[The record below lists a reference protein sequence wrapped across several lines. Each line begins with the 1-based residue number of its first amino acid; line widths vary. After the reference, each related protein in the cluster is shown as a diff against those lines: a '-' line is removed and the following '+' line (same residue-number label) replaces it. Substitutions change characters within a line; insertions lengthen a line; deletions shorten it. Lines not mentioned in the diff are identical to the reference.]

1 MRVAVGFDHRGFS
14 VKSQVIG
21 FVAAGGHEILDF
33 GTNSTESV
41 DYPDYA
47 AAVAEAVA
55 DGRAD
60 RGLIVCG
67 SGVGACVAANKI
79 DGVRAA
85 MCHDTYSAHQGV
97 EHDDMNVLCL
107 GSGIVGVSLI
117 EEVVR
122 AFLAAEFDTHEERFA
137 RRLRKIDA
145 LERGERLHT

>member
-47 AAVAEAVA
+47 AAVGEAVA

-107 GSGIVGVSLI
+107 GSGIVGLSLI

-122 AFLAAEFDTHEERFA
+122 AFLAADFDTQEERFA
-137 RRLRKIDA
+137 RRLRKVDA

>member
-14 VKSQVIG
+14 VKHQVIG
-21 FVAAGGHEILDF
+21 FVATGGHEVLDF
-33 GTNSTESV
+33 GTNSTDSV

-47 AAVAEAVA
+47 AAVGGAVA
-55 DGRAD
+55 DGHAD
-60 RGLIVCG
+60 RGIIVCG

-107 GSGIVGVSLI
+107 GSGVVGLSLI
-117 EEVVR
+117 EEVTR
-122 AFLAAEFDTHEERFA
+122 AFLAAEFNTDEERYA
-137 RRLRKIDA
+137 RRLRKVDA